1 MKGSID
7 MVYKDKSV
15 QSGFSVV
22 ELIISLGII
31 MLIMSFVVPGLS
43 KIMGK
48 GHAASTKNTLKLVNQ
63 AIMDYKMDVHV
74 VPSSL
79 EDLDKRPEGVSGWN
93 GPYLPESMQGTPP
106 VDAWD
111 QLIVYV
117 KNERGAKRPYH
128 LFSQGDPEKEED
140 RINAD

>member
-1 MKGSID
+1 MI
-7 MVYKDKSV
+7 YKDKSV

-63 AIMDYKMDVHV
+63 AILDYKMDVHV
-74 VPSSL
+74 VPKSL

-93 GPYLPESMQGTPP
+93 GSYLPDSMQDNPP

-111 QLIVYV
+111 QLIVYK
-117 KNERGAKRPYH
+117 KNERGSKRPYD
-128 LFSQGDPEKEED
+128 LYSEGDPEKEED
-140 RINAD
+140 RIDAN